1 MTFNIYAKN
10 DDYDAL
16 FEAIEKENPDFLL
29 VQEYWREHR
38 EELSPRIEKLLP
50 NFIFCQGGK
59 RSFLAIYS
67 RFPIS
72 ETTGHDCNE
81 EISNGQRHSIISV
94 KVEAEIPF
102 NLVTT
107 HFDWPIPAD
116 RQFEQNASQR
126 RIWRKNRDIEG
137 VETGPRA
144 TKEQYDLFR
153 HYLKARHKD
162 GGMAEMTLH
171 DYEFMVEDTPVHSE
185 LIEYRQLSEDK
196 DLDGRLI
203 AVALTDL
210 LPDGISMVYS
220 FFDPEMKSRS
230 LGQYMI
236 LDQIKRARR
245 IGLPYVYLGYW
256 VKNSPKMAY
265 KEKYKPLEIL
275 SDGEKW
281 RRL

>member
-1 MTFNIYAKN
+1 
-10 DDYDAL
+10 
-16 FEAIEKENPDFLL
+16 
-29 VQEYWREHR
+29 
-38 EELSPRIEKLLP
+38 
-50 NFIFCQGGK
+50 
-59 RSFLAIYS
+59 
-67 RFPIS
+67 
-72 ETTGHDCNE
+72 
-81 EISNGQRHSIISV
+81 
-94 KVEAEIPF
+94 
-102 NLVTT
+102 
-107 HFDWPIPAD
+107 
-116 RQFEQNASQR
+116 
-126 RIWRKNRDIEG
+126 
-137 VETGPRA
+137 
-144 TKEQYDLFR
+144 
-153 HYLKARHKD
+153 LKARHKD